1 MIVKTKDVIDLFDVT
16 AQTLGNWKK
25 RGLRQEKRGRW
36 DLKKVLEWW
45 FLNVAPDKLAENSGT
60 LADARK
66 FFLDAK
72 GQREKLKLQVERGE
86 LIKKADVEKEA
97 FECARTARDA
107 LLNIPSRVSSVLA
120 AKTKEVEVEKI
131 LDKEIRQALE
141 ALSK

>member
-1 MIVKTKDVIDLFDVT
+1 MIVKTKDVTNLFDVS
-16 AQTLGNWKK
+16 AQALGNWKK
-25 RGLRQEKRGRW
+25 RGLKQEKRGCW

-45 FLNVAPDKLAENSGT
+45 LVNVAPDKLAENSGT

-72 GQREKLKLQVERGE
+72 GQRERLKLQVERGE
-86 LIKKADVEKEA
+86 LIEKAEVEKEA
-97 FECARTARDA
+97 FNCARTARDA
-107 LLNIPSRVSSVLA
+107 LLNIPSRVAAVLA
-120 AKTKEVEVEKI
+120 SMKKEAEVEKL